1 MAVSSPKP
9 KFDLVILGA
18 SGFTGK
24 HVLKEALKFLSTNP
38 TSPSSPLNFTSLAI
52 AGRDPSKLAQTL
64 RWAAQPNPPPPIPII
79 AADTADPPSLRA
91 LCGGTRL
98 VLNCAGPF
106 RRHGEPVVA
115 ACVAGGCDYLDITGE
130 SEFMERVER
139 GYHAA
144 ALERGA
150 LVVSACGFD
159 SVPAEMG
166 FLFHSR
172 QWAAPARPNQVEA
185 YLGLESERRIVGNF
199 GTFESAVIAVKDLKE
214 MERSRVTRV
223 RPKIPGPPPKGEI
236 IEHQKK
242 IGLWGVTL
250 PSADATLVGRTLSI
264 LTESPHG
271 LPGLNESAEMVEKRK
286 AFWTSVKPAHFG
298 VKLASK
304 SLLHMLGFIII
315 GIIIGLLGRSS
326 FGRWL
331 LLKYPSI
338 FTLGGFSKKGPSEEE
353 IASASF
359 KMWFVG
365 HGFSNESLAEQGNT
379 KPDMEIITRVMGPE
393 MGYVTTPI
401 ILVQCALILHSQ
413 RNNLP
418 KGGVYPPGIVFG
430 PTDLQERLQQNGIS
444 FDVISKS
451 SLSS

>member
-1 MAVSSPKP
+1 MAVSAPKY
-9 KFDLVILGA
+9 DVVILGA
-18 SGFTGK
+18 TGFTGK
-24 HVLKEALKFLSTNP
+24 QVLKEALKFLN
-38 TSPSSPLNFTSLAI
+38 SSFSLAI

-64 RWAAQPNPPPPIPII
+64 NWAAGPNPPPRLPII
-79 AADTADPPSLRA
+79 AADTADPSSLRA
-91 LCGGTRL
+91 LCRQSL
-98 VLNCAGPF
+98 LLLNCVGPF
-106 RRHGEPVVA
+106 RRHGAPVVA
-115 ACVAGGCDYLDITGE
+115 ACVAAGCDYLDITGE

-139 GYHAA
+139 EHHAEA
-144 ALERGA
+144 VKNGS

-172 QWAAPARPNQVEA
+172 QWVGPARPNRVEA
-185 YLGLESERRIVGNF
+185 FLSLESDKRIVGNF
-199 GTFESAVIAVKDLKE
+199 GTFESAVMAVKDLKE
-214 MERSRVTRV
+214 MERSRVSRV
-223 RPKIPGPPPKGEI
+223 KPKIPGPPPKGEI

-250 PSADATLVGRTLSI
+250 PSADATLVGRTLST
-264 LTESPHG
+264 LNESPHG
-271 LPGLNESAEMVEKRK
+271 LPGLNESDEMVEKRK
-286 AFWTSVKPAHFG
+286 AFWASVKPAHFG
-298 VKLASK
+298 VKLGSK
-304 SLLHMLGFIII
+304 SLVHMFGFILI
-315 GIIIGLLGRSS
+315 GIIIGLLGRIS

-338 FTLGGFSKKGPSEEE
+338 FTFGGFSKTGPSEEE

-365 HGFSNESLAEQGNT
+365 HGFSNDSLATQANT
-379 KPDMEIITRVMGPE
+379 KPDMEIITRVIGPE

-418 KGGVYPPGIVFG
+418 KGGVYTPGIVFG

-451 SLSS
+451 SLST

>member
-1 MAVSSPKP
+1 MAVSGTT
-9 KFDLVILGA
+9 FDVVILGA

-24 HVLKEALKFLSTNP
+24 HVLKEALKFLNTPLS
-38 TSPSSPLNFTSLAI
+38 LNFNSIAI

-64 RWAAQPNPPPPIPII
+64 QWATQPNPPPQIPII
-79 AADTADPPSLRA
+79 AADTADPLSLRT
-91 LCGGTRL
+91 LCRQTRL
-98 VLNCAGPF
+98 LLNCVGPF

-115 ACVAGGCDYLDITGE
+115 ACAETGCDYLDITGE

-139 GYHAA
+139 KYHEKAIKNGS
-144 ALERGA
+144 L
-150 LVVSACGFD
+150 LVSACGFD
-159 SVPAEMG
+159 SVPAELG

-172 QWAAPARPNQVEA
+172 QWVDRSVPNRVES
-185 YLGLESERRIVGNF
+185 YLSLESEKRIVGNY
-199 GTFESAVIAVKDLKE
+199 GTFESAVMAVADLKE
-214 MERSRVTRV
+214 MKRSRITRV
-223 RPKIPGPPPKGEI
+223 SPVIPGPPPKGKT

-250 PSADATLVGRTLSI
+250 PSADATLVGKTLSI
-264 LTESPHG
+264 LTKNPHG
-271 LPGLNESAEMVEKRK
+271 LPGLNDSAETVEKRK
-286 AFWTSVKPAHFG
+286 AFWSSVKPAHFG
-298 VKLASK
+298 VKLGSK
-304 SLLHMLGFIII
+304 SLLHMFGFIMI
-315 GIIIGLLGRSS
+315 GMIIGLLGSTS

-353 IASASF
+353 IASTSF

-365 HGFSNESLAEQGNT
+365 HGYSNESLAAQGNT

-401 ILVQCALILHSQ
+401 ILIQCALILHSQ

-430 PTDLQERLQQNGIS
+430 ATDLRERLQQNGMS
-444 FDVISKS
+444 FDVILKS
-451 SLSS
+451 TLSC

>member
-1 MAVSSPKP
+1 MAVSSPNS

-24 HVLKEALKFLSTNP
+24 QVLKEALKFLN
-38 TSPSSPLNFTSLAI
+38 LHFNSLAI

-64 RWAAQPNPPPPIPII
+64 QWAAHPNPAPQVPII
-79 AADTADPPSLRA
+79 AADTADVPSLRA
-91 LCGGTRL
+91 LCDRTRL
-98 VLNCAGPF
+98 LLNCVGPF

-115 ACVAGGCDYLDITGE
+115 ACVESGCDYLDITGE
-130 SEFMERVER
+130 TEFMERVES
-139 GYHAA
+139 GYHAEA
-144 ALERGA
+144 VRRGS

-172 QWAAPARPNQVEA
+172 QWVGRAVPNQVEA
-185 YLGLESERRIVGNF
+185 YLSLESERRIVGNI
-199 GTFESAVIAVKDLKE
+199 GTFESAVMAVKDLHEKG
-214 MERSRVTRV
+214 RSRVTRLS
-223 RPKIPGPPPKGEI
+223 PKIPGPPPKGEI
-236 IEHQKK
+236 IGHQKK

-298 VKLASK
+298 VKLGSK
-304 SLLHMLGFIII
+304 SLLHMFGFILI
-315 GIIIGLLGRSS
+315 GIIIGVLGRTSL
-326 FGRWL
+326 GRWL

-338 FTLGGFSKKGPSEEE
+338 FSLGGFSKKGPSEEE

-365 HGFSNESLAEQGNT
+365 HGFSNESLAAQGNS
-379 KPDMEIITRVMGPE
+379 KPDMEIVTRVVGPE

-401 ILVQCALILHSQ
+401 IMVQCALILHSQ

-430 PTDLQERLQQNGIS
+430 ATDLQERLQQNGIS

-451 SLSS
+451 SLSP

>member
-1 MAVSSPKP
+1 
-9 KFDLVILGA
+9 
-18 SGFTGK
+18 
-24 HVLKEALKFLSTNP
+24 
-38 TSPSSPLNFTSLAI
+38 
-52 AGRDPSKLAQTL
+52 
-64 RWAAQPNPPPPIPII
+64 
-79 AADTADPPSLRA
+79 
-91 LCGGTRL
+91 
-98 VLNCAGPF
+98 
-106 RRHGEPVVA
+106 
-115 ACVAGGCDYLDITGE
+115 
-130 SEFMERVER
+130 MERVAR
-139 GYHAA
+139 GYHAQA
-144 ALERGA
+144 EESGA

-159 SVPAEMG
+159 SVPAEIG

-172 QWAAPARPNQVEA
+172 QWVGPARPNRVEA
-185 YLGLESERRIVGNF
+185 YLGAESEKRIVGNF
-199 GTFESAVIAVKDLKE
+199 GTFESAVMAVKDLKE
-214 MERSRVTRV
+214 MGHSRVNRV
-223 RPKIPGPPPKGEI
+223 KPKIPGPPPKEKI

-242 IGLWGVTL
+242 LGVWGVTL

-271 LPGLNESAEMVEKRK
+271 LPGLNESAEIVEKRK

-298 VKLASK
+298 VKIAAK
-304 SLLHMLGFIII
+304 SLLHMFGYIFIGVII
-315 GIIIGLLGRSS
+315 GVLGSFS

-338 FTLGGFSKKGPSEEE
+338 FTLGTFSKNGPSEEE

-365 HGFSNESLAEQGNT
+365 RGYSDESRVAEGKT
-379 KPDMEIITRVMGPE
+379 KPDVEIITRVTGPE

-401 ILVQCALILHSQ
+401 ILVQCALILCSQ

-430 PTDLQERLQQNGIS
+430 PTDLQERLQQNGMS

>member
-1 MAVSSPKP
+1 
-9 KFDLVILGA
+9 
-18 SGFTGK
+18 
-24 HVLKEALKFLSTNP
+24 
-38 TSPSSPLNFTSLAI
+38 
-52 AGRDPSKLAQTL
+52 
-64 RWAAQPNPPPPIPII
+64 
-79 AADTADPPSLRA
+79 
-91 LCGGTRL
+91 
-98 VLNCAGPF
+98 
-106 RRHGEPVVA
+106 
-115 ACVAGGCDYLDITGE
+115 
-130 SEFMERVER
+130 MERVER
-139 GYHAA
+139 EHHARA
-144 ALERGA
+144 VASGA
-150 LVVSACGFD
+150 LLVSACGFD

-172 QWAAPARPNQVEA
+172 QWVGPARPNRVEA

-199 GTFESAVIAVKDLKE
+199 GTFESAVMAVKDLKE
-214 MERSRVTRV
+214 MGQSRIDRV
-223 RPKIPGPPPKGEI
+223 KPKIPGPPPKGEI

-264 LTESPHG
+264 VTESPDG
-271 LPGLNESAEMVEKRK
+271 LPGVNESAEMVEKRK
-286 AFWTSVKPAHFG
+286 AFWASVKPAHFG
-298 VKLASK
+298 VKLGSK
-304 SLLHMLGFIII
+304 SLLHMFGFIFI
-315 GIIIGLLGRSS
+315 GMIIGLLGRTS

-331 LLKYPSI
+331 LLRYPSI
-338 FTLGGFSKKGPSEEE
+338 FTLGGFSKSGPSEEE

-365 HGFSNESLAEQGNT
+365 RGFSDESLAAQGNT

-401 ILVQCALILHSQ
+401 ILVQCALVLLSQ

-430 PTDLQERLQQNGIS
+430 ATDLQERLQQNGIS

>member
-1 MAVSSPKP
+1 MAVSARR
-9 KFDLVILGA
+9 FDIVILGA

-24 HVLKEALKFLSTNP
+24 HVLKEALKFLN
-38 TSPSSPLNFTSLAI
+38 NFNYLAI

-64 RWAAQPNPPPPIPII
+64 NWAARPNAPPPIPILT
-79 AADTADPPSLRA
+79 ADTADAASLRA
-91 LCGGTRL
+91 LCGRTRL
-98 VLNCAGPF
+98 LLNCVGPF
-106 RRHGEPVVA
+106 RGHGAPVVA
-115 ACVAGGCDYLDITGE
+115 ACAAEGCDYLDITGE
-130 SEFMERVER
+130 AEFMERVER
-139 GYHAA
+139 EYHEQAVKN
-144 ALERGA
+144 GA

-159 SVPAEMG
+159 SVPAEIG

-172 QWAAPARPNQVEA
+172 QWVGPARPNRVEA
-185 YLGLESERRIVGNF
+185 YLGLDSERRIVGNF
-199 GTFESAVIAVKDLKE
+199 GTFESAVMAVKDLKE
-214 MERSRVTRV
+214 MERCRFSRVK
-223 RPKIPGPPPKGEI
+223 PKIPGPPPKGEI

-250 PSADATLVGRTLSI
+250 PSADATLVGRTLST

-286 AFWTSVKPAHFG
+286 AFWSSVKPAHFG
-298 VKLASK
+298 VKLGSK
-304 SLLHMLGFIII
+304 SLLHLFGFIII
-315 GIIIGLLGRSS
+315 GIFIGLLGRFS

-338 FTLGGFSKKGPSEEE
+338 FTFGGFSKNGPSEEE

-365 HGFSNESLAEQGNT
+365 HGFSNESLAAQGNT

-401 ILVQCALILHSQ
+401 ILVQCALVLHSQ

-418 KGGVYPPGIVFG
+418 NGGVYTPGIVFG

-451 SLSS
+451 PLST